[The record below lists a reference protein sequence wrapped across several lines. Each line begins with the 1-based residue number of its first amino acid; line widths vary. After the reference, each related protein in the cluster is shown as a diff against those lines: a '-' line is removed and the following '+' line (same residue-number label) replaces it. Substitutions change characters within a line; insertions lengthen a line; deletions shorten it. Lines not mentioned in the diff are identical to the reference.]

1 MYKVFEKAN
10 PTKGQTFTNRGSAL
24 RFIQQSKKAKGF
36 YTVKQTRANNPSW
49 QDNVTFD
56 GAVEITRANVKNF
69 YKKSGYIQVT
79 NDKNEVLHIG
89 KTSNM
94 GKVFSNYVNSAKYN
108 QSYDFNLD
116 GTDRLFFKEANLA

>member
-10 PTKGQTFTNRGSAL
+10 PTKGQSFLNKGSAL
-24 RFIQQSKKAKGF
+24 RFIQQSKQPKGF
-36 YTVKQTRANNPSW
+36 YTVKQTRSNKPSW
-49 QDNVTFD
+49 QDYVTFD
-56 GAVEITRANVKNF
+56 GAVQITRGNVKNF

-79 NDKNEVLHIG
+79 NDKNEVLHVG

-94 GKVFSNYVNSAKYN
+94 GKVFSNYVNCAKYS

-116 GTDRLFFKEANLA
+116 GGDKLYFKEANLA